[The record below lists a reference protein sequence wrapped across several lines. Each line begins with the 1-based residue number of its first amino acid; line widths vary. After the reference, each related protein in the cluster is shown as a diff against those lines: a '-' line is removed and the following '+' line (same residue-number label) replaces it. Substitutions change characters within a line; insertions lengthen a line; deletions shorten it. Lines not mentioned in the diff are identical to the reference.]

1 MATKIRVLD
10 ELTINQIAAG
20 EVIEN
25 PSSVVK
31 ELVENALDAGSSEI
45 TIEIKGGG
53 RQLIR
58 VTDNGCGMER
68 DDALLCI
75 ERHATSKL
83 KRFNDLDTLLTMGF
97 RGEALPSIASISHF
111 QLFTRP
117 HQEVAG
123 TVLIVEGG
131 KILSCSSCAH
141 SPGTAI
147 EVKNLFFNVPV
158 RRKFQKSPAY
168 DANEILKNVT
178 ALSLAH
184 PRIRF
189 KLVSDSTN
197 LLNVPENQHE
207 NFLEALK
214 IRIKDALGAE
224 FADDLVAI
232 QAMELG
238 YKLEGFVSLPFHH
251 RPNRQAQFLFVN
263 ERYVQSS
270 LISYA
275 IRDGYGPALPTN
287 RYPSFVLHLSLPSE
301 EFDIN
306 VHPQKKEVRFR
317 REERLRGF
325 LIRALE
331 SALHKDMVSKEE
343 FVFSSLPVEDSS
355 SPMVPPSSIQQY
367 VSFAMP
373 DRERSMAI
381 PFKQVKEE
389 VAIQLPKMLIKPQ
402 CVACFSEY
410 LVLDKAP
417 DYFKD
422 KEGICLMH
430 KNHANARIV
439 YEKALRSLEG
449 QQSFGS
455 QTLLVPITVELL
467 TEEAEVL
474 RYHLNLICQLGFEI
488 REFGER
494 SFFVESIPEQMSFD
508 HVDRAVKEL
517 INSLQKGGDVAWQ
530 KGEKQKLALAAS
542 KSLFLRKGPMTMAE
556 AQFLINQLF
565 ECQQPFFSPSGK
577 PIFAFLEEEF
587 LENLFKG

>member
-31 ELVENALDAGSSEI
+31 ELVENALDAGSNEI
-45 TIEIKGGG
+45 TVEIKGGG

-83 KRFNDLDTLLTMGF
+83 KRFHDLDSLLTMGF

-111 QLFTRP
+111 QLMTCP
-117 HQEVAG
+117 SQEQMG

-131 KILSCSSCAH
+131 KIVNCSSCAH
-141 SPGTAI
+141 SPGTTI

-158 RRKFQKSPAY
+158 RRKFQKSPSF
-168 DANEILKNVT
+168 DTNEILKNVI

-189 KLVSDSTN
+189 TLVSDASS
-197 LLNVPENQHE
+197 LLNLPENRQE

-214 IRIKDALGAE
+214 IRIRDALGTE
-224 FADDLVAI
+224 FAEDLVAVS
-232 QAMELG
+232 ASERD
-238 YKLEGFVSLPFHH
+238 YKIEGLISLPFHH

-263 ERYVQSS
+263 GRYVQSS

-275 IRDGYGPALPTN
+275 IKDGYGPALPTN
-287 RYPSFVLHLSLPSE
+287 RYPAFVLHLTLPCE

-317 REERLRGF
+317 KEDKLRELLVRT
-325 LIRALE
+325 LE
-331 SALHKDMVSKEE
+331 G
-343 FVFSSLPVEDSS
+343 SLQQHVAVAEPVTFPRVLVDPPEVAMTPI
-355 SPMVPPSSIQQY
+355 SPVQQY
-367 VSFAMP
+367 ASFAMP
-373 DRERSMAI
+373 ERERSI
-381 PFKQVKEE
+381 SSPFKQVREE
-389 VAIQLPKMLIKPQ
+389 VTVQLPKMLVKPQ
-402 CVACFSEY
+402 CVASFDEY

-417 DYFKD
+417 DYYKD
-422 KEGICLMH
+422 KEGVCLMH

-439 YEKALRSLEG
+439 YEKALKSLEG
-449 QQSFGS
+449 RQQCGS
-455 QTLLVPITVELL
+455 QALLVPVTIELL
-467 TEEAEVL
+467 AEEAEML
-474 RYHLNLICQLGFEI
+474 RHHLASVCQLGFEI

-494 SFFVESIPEQMSFD
+494 SFFVESVPEHMSVD
-508 HVDRAVKEL
+508 DVDRTVKEL
-517 INSLQKGGDVAWQ
+517 IDSLKRGGSLAWQ
-530 KGEKQKLALAAS
+530 KSEKQKLALAAS
-542 KSLFLRKGPMTMAE
+542 KSLLLKKGRLALVE
-556 AQFLINQLF
+556 AQSLINQLF
-565 ECQQPFFSPSGK
+565 ECQQPFFSPAGK
-577 PIFAFLEEEF
+577 PIFAILEESF